1 MIRFTRVSAIAALI
15 LCLPAAA
22 QTGPASCPPL
32 LQHTVPRLQ
41 DDKPQALCQYAGKVL
56 LVVNTASY
64 CGYTP
69 VSYTHLDVYKRQLFT
84 ERSLFRD

>member
-56 LVVNTASY
+56 LVVN
-64 CGYTP
+64 
-69 VSYTHLDVYKRQLFT
+69 L
-84 ERSLFRD
+84 SLIHI

>member
-41 DDKPQALCQYAGKVL
+41 DDKPQALCRCV
-56 LVVNTASY
+56 
-64 CGYTP
+64 
-69 VSYTHLDVYKRQLFT
+69 
-84 ERSLFRD
+84 